1 MPYRKLTSR
10 DRTFIKGQTDR
21 LLNQMNSSAE
31 YFGTVQTY
39 EAAKDRANQAYLAME
54 LEDDPEKSY
63 DWQNWLKPIL
73 PKPRLYWTSGRRRTD
88 VQRKRQEISS

>member
-31 YFGTVQTY
+31 YLATVQTY
-39 EAAKDRANQAYLAME
+39 EAAKARAN
-54 LEDDPEKSY
+54 
-63 DWQNWLKPIL
+63 
-73 PKPRLYWTSGRRRTD
+73 
-88 VQRKRQEISS
+88 